1 MKFGICDDEVEQTKV
16 VRAILEDNKLVQD
29 DDTIQIFTP
38 DEINN
43 DVEEKNFDCDI
54 LITDIYYAGSKFTG
68 IDMAKKINKV
78 YPLCKIVFI
87 SSYGD
92 FAEDTYEADHVYF
105 VQKKN
110 VDTILP
116 RAVKKA
122 IRVHQEE
129 AVEKVFSFFS
139 EGLQTYVR
147 VRDIL
152 YIERDE
158 RNIRIVTKDKPYPCI
173 YSLAKVMK
181 KLQNENLVR
190 ANGSIIVNVAH
201 IKSITTEEITM
212 TDGKMT
218 EISPIY
224 ARKVKDA
231 YMQWWKE
238 RL

>member
-1 MKFGICDDEVEQTKV
+1 M
-16 VRAILEDNKLVQD
+16 
-29 DDTIQIFTP
+29 
-38 DEINN
+38 
-43 DVEEKNFDCDI
+43 
-54 LITDIYYAGSKFTG
+54 
-68 IDMAKKINKV
+68 
-78 YPLCKIVFI
+78 
-87 SSYGD
+87 
-92 FAEDTYEADHVYF
+92 
-105 VQKKN
+105 
-110 VDTILP
+110 DTILP

-158 RNIRIVTKDKPYPCI
+158 RNIRIVTKDKSYPCI